1 MKVRRAL
8 DMLLHSSR
16 DASSQQS
23 NSKATAWFVLMRQ
36 FPYSGEHKK
45 PPKEVYFAA
54 KALISQKY
62 GLVV

>member
-1 MKVRRAL
+1 
-8 DMLLHSSR
+8 MLLRSSM

-23 NSKATAWFVLMRQ
+23 NSKATAWFVLMPQ
-36 FPYSGEHKK
+36 FPYSGEHEK
-45 PPKEVYFAA
+45 PPKQVYLAV